1 MTHQQLSQVKAYMQE
16 NAIAHQDRH
25 GEINRTGLAEDAM
38 MNGPI
43 PLSCAEEAEVFF
55 NLATS
60 IADEDTAGARCAELF
75 VEKRVA
81 YELDGDVLWMPV

>member
-1 MTHQQLSQVKAYMQE
+1 MTSKQLSQVKAYMLE
-16 NAIAHQDRH
+16 NLAIHQDRR
-25 GEINRTGLAEDAM
+25 GDVNRTGLAEDAM

-43 PLSCAEEAEVFF
+43 PLSCAEEVEVFF
-55 NLATS
+55 NLASS
-60 IADEDTAGARCAELF
+60 IADEGDASPQHMMY